1 MNKFL
6 LILCLIIK
14 LLIIVVAPILLYKF
28 KDKEITKKLYIVEIV
43 ALLAISVLYIIGF
56 PYIVES
62 NFNNVLNIKL
72 LDNSDEDNSIEFRL
86 NLNESKN
93 LKKLEA
99 DTSYKTYRNSDV
111 YYFNG
116 FELPLAAKRVD
127 CGTDY
132 DYYKYYS
139 DIMTSTAMLLSTY
152 FNQNITPIEI
162 YNKTVANNLI
172 SCGNPINKDSFFYM
186 ISNEYNIYFNVIG
199 EEELRNYVLNGK
211 PVLLETSGNGYL
223 SCNESYFLIYSIN
236 NSNEYLMLD
245 PNNRSYRHICP
256 EGSTGFGNVLEAN
269 YNELTFDYLTITMDA
284 NRFIV
289 IGGTR

>member
-1 MNKFL
+1 MDKFL
-6 LILCLIIK
+6 LILFFITKILA
-14 LLIIVVAPILLYKF
+14 IIVVPIIIFVL
-28 KDKEITKKLYIVEIV
+28 KKKNKYLYIVEIAV
-43 ALLAISVLYIIGF
+43 LLLLVILYLCGVSFVVDSNIGGILNLKLIS
-56 PYIVES
+56 ES
-62 NFNNVLNIKL
+62 TS
-72 LDNSDEDNSIEFRL
+72 DNSFDYYNNIRGLSNITSID
-86 NLNESKN
+86 
-93 LKKLEA
+93 A
-99 DTSYKTYRNSDV
+99 DISYKTHRNDDV

-116 FELPLAAKRVD
+116 YELPLAAKRVD

>member
-1 MNKFL
+1 MDKFL
-6 LILCLIIK
+6 LILFFITKILA
-14 LLIIVVAPILLYKF
+14 IIVVPIIIFVL
-28 KDKEITKKLYIVEIV
+28 KKKNKYLYIVEIAV
-43 ALLAISVLYIIGF
+43 LLLLVILYLCGVSFVVDSNIGGILNLKLIS
-56 PYIVES
+56 ES
-62 NFNNVLNIKL
+62 TR
-72 LDNSDEDNSIEFRL
+72 DNSFDYYNNIRGLSNITSID
-86 NLNESKN
+86 
-93 LKKLEA
+93 A

>member
-1 MNKFL
+1 MDKFL
-6 LILCLIIK
+6 LILFFITKILA
-14 LLIIVVAPILLYKF
+14 IIVVPIIIFVL
-28 KDKEITKKLYIVEIV
+28 KKKNKYLYIVEIAV
-43 ALLAISVLYIIGF
+43 LLLLVILYLCGVSFVVDSNIGG
-56 PYIVES
+56 ILNLKLVSES
-62 NFNNVLNIKL
+62 TR
-72 LDNSDEDNSIEFRL
+72 DNSFDYYNNIRGLSNITSID
-86 NLNESKN
+86 
-93 LKKLEA
+93 A

>member
-1 MNKFL
+1 
-6 LILCLIIK
+6 
-14 LLIIVVAPILLYKF
+14 
-28 KDKEITKKLYIVEIV
+28 
-43 ALLAISVLYIIGF
+43 
-56 PYIVES
+56 
-62 NFNNVLNIKL
+62 
-72 LDNSDEDNSIEFRL
+72 
-86 NLNESKN
+86 
-93 LKKLEA
+93 
-99 DTSYKTYRNSDV
+99 
-111 YYFNG
+111 
-116 FELPLAAKRVD
+116 
-127 CGTDY
+127 
-132 DYYKYYS
+132 
-139 DIMTSTAMLLSTY
+139 MLLSTY

-245 PNNRSYRHICP
+245 PNNKSYRYICP

>member
-1 MNKFL
+1 MDKFL
-6 LILCLIIK
+6 LILFFITKILA
-14 LLIIVVAPILLYKF
+14 IIVVPIIIFVL
-28 KDKEITKKLYIVEIV
+28 KKKNKYLYIVEIAV
-43 ALLAISVLYIIGF
+43 LLLLVILYLCGVSFVVDSNIGGILNLKLIS
-56 PYIVES
+56 ES
-62 NFNNVLNIKL
+62 TS
-72 LDNSDEDNSIEFRL
+72 DNSFDYYNNIRGLSNITSID
-86 NLNESKN
+86 
-93 LKKLEA
+93 A

-111 YYFNG
+111 YYYNG

-245 PNNRSYRHICP
+245 PNNKSYRYICP